1 MTQLVADQ
9 STRHFEHALGVDVP
23 AHLLG
28 EVKPGGT
35 IGKPAKGSA
44 NKTFVISHKSEEERA
59 KEIGSTMTMVF
70 WVAIAL
76 FAAAVGVLVW
86 AIKKGPV

>member
-1 MTQLVADQ
+1 VTQLVADQ
-9 STRHFEHALGVDVP
+9 SEHALGVDVP
-23 AHLLG
+23 AYLLG

>member
-1 MTQLVADQ
+1 VTQLVADQ

-23 AHLLG
+23 AYLLG

-70 WVAIAL
+70 WVAIAR